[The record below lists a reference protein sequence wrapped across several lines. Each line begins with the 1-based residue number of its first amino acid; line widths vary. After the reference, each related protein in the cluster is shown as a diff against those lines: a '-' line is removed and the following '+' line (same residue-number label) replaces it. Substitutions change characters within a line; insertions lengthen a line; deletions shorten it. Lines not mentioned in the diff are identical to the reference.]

1 MQKVKDYEYIMLLNN
16 DTEVD
21 ENFIEPLLN
30 RLNSEKEIGAVQP
43 LILNFHNKK
52 TVWNFGG
59 RFNKFF
65 GIASNLKQK
74 Y

>member
-30 RLNSEKEIGAVQP
+30 RLNSRKENRGCST
-43 LILNFHNKK
+43 FDSE
-52 TVWNFGG
+52 F
-59 RFNKFF
+59 
-65 GIASNLKQK
+65 S
-74 Y
+74 